1 MEARKTARRQHK
13 VVAKR
18 VLDRP
23 KQLVHSSILLTKT
36 AAGAKAQFSLIFSAR
51 LKSCPDTNRLSI
63 VSSAVWVLMTRF
75 PDLSRLP
82 RLAVGLAVDDP
93 VPRFFRSPDLKLSPC
108 LRACVPP
115 WFLC

>member
-1 MEARKTARRQHK
+1 MGARKTARRQHK

-75 PDLSRLP
+75 PDLSRL
-82 RLAVGLAVDDP
+82 AVDDP
-93 VPRFFRSPDLKLSPC
+93 VPRFFRSPDPPIPRSPD
-108 LRACVPP
+108 L
-115 WFLC
+115 

>member
-1 MEARKTARRQHK
+1 M
-13 VVAKR
+13 AKR

-93 VPRFFRSPDLKLSPC
+93 IYARDKFDLLSELVTFLHEQPCRFPNIYRLPLS
-108 LRACVPP
+108 
-115 WFLC
+115 F